1 VFASLWALFSLHQCT
16 VVYCTCFCR
25 YRAPELLYGA
35 RCYDEGVDL
44 WAVGCIF
51 GELLNNSPLFPGES
65 DIQQLVCVL
74 SQLGTP
80 NESTWPGMTSL
91 PDYNK
96 ISFSEFAPVPPE
108 QLVPDASPDAVDLL
122 SKFLVYSSASRIR
135 ARDALLH
142 LYFFSEPLPA
152 HHSELTIPT
161 REKRCGTL
169 LQRRAG
175 VEFDVDLPLEQTLVD
190 PRKLEPY
197 AALCITPPN
206 K

>member
-1 VFASLWALFSLHQCT
+1 MS
-16 VVYCTCFCR
+16 R

-80 NESTWPGMTSL
+80 DETIWPGMTSL

-96 ISFSEFAPVPPE
+96 ISFSEFAPVPFE
-108 QLVPDASPDAVDLL
+108 QLLPDASPDAINLL
-122 SKFLVYSSASRIR
+122 SRFLVYSSESRIR
-135 ARDALLH
+135 ARDALVH
-142 LYFFSEPLPA
+142 MYFFQDPLPA
-152 HHSELTIPT
+152 HHSELPIPPI
-161 REKRCGTL
+161 RQRRAGTL
-169 LQRRAG
+169 LQRRVG
-175 VEFDVDLPLEQTLVD
+175 VDGHEFDVDVPLDQTLVD
-190 PRKLEPY
+190 PKKLEPY
-197 AALCITPPN
+197 ANLFVTPTA